1 MSVSEELVRGKKV
14 LLVWHGG
21 HSPDALQ
28 PVVEGLRAKAGND
41 GTVLLEHAQ
50 RLNIGKCLCVVLYT
64 PQCSLSFS
72 FFHQLVTQ
80 PPPLTPFSLGWSL
93 PLLSPTPLISWR
105 SLLDFSSRLDLSS

>member
-28 PVVEGLRAKAGND
+28 PVVEGLREKAGND

-50 RLNIGKCLCVVLYT
+50 RLDIGECVCV
-64 PQCSLSFS
+64 
-72 FFHQLVTQ
+72 
-80 PPPLTPFSLGWSL
+80 
-93 PLLSPTPLISWR
+93 
-105 SLLDFSSRLDLSS
+105 

>member
-28 PVVEGLRAKAGND
+28 PVVEGLREKAGND

-50 RLNIGKCLCVVLYT
+50 RLNIGECVCV
-64 PQCSLSFS
+64 
-72 FFHQLVTQ
+72 
-80 PPPLTPFSLGWSL
+80 
-93 PLLSPTPLISWR
+93 
-105 SLLDFSSRLDLSS
+105 